1 MNPPVDFQDLA
12 GIVLNKVIGWL
23 TIFIK
28 MLPNLVVA
36 VIVLIIIWL
45 LSIPAGRSV
54 KRWVLRFSKREHI
67 AKLISRVVR
76 LGVITGGIVLALDVL
91 NLDKA
96 VASLLAGMG
105 IIGLAITFASQDI
118 ASNFMAGL
126 LLTFIRPFRTG
137 DLIQSKDF
145 FGYVEE
151 IDMRST
157 VGRSYQ
163 GGERVILPNKAV
175 LGNPIINYTVSG
187 QRRIEL
193 TGTVLYKNN
202 LQLVEEVA
210 VKAVESVELRDPKRP
225 IEFLYKEFSS
235 NAIHFVVRFWTGAD
249 QETVVQAQNGAIKAI
264 KQAFDDHEIAV
275 AS

>member
-1 MNPPVDFQDLA
+1 MNAAVDVQGLV
-12 GIVLNKVIGWL
+12 GIVFDKVIGWL

-36 VIVLIIIWL
+36 LVVLLIIWL
-45 LSIPAGRSV
+45 LSLPAGRSV
-54 KRWVLRFSKREHI
+54 KRGVKRFTKRERVAELVSRI
-67 AKLISRVVR
+67 AR
-76 LGVITGGIVLALDVL
+76 LGLIAGGIVLALDVL

-105 IIGLAITFASQDI
+105 LIGLALTFASQDI

-126 LLTFIRPFRTG
+126 LLTFLRPFRTG
-137 DLIQSKDF
+137 ELIRSKDF
-145 FGYVEE
+145 FGYVEQ

-163 GGERVILPNKAV
+163 GGERVILPNKEV

-193 TGTVLYKNN
+193 TGTVLYKND

-210 VKAVESVELRDPKRP
+210 VKAVESVELRNPERP

-235 NAIHFVVRFWTGAD
+235 NAIQFVVRFWTGPD
-249 QETVVQAQNGAIKAI
+249 QETVVQAQSGAIKAI

-275 AS
+275 VS

>member
-1 MNPPVDFQDLA
+1 
-12 GIVLNKVIGWL
+12 
-23 TIFIK
+23 
-28 MLPNLVVA
+28 
-36 VIVLIIIWL
+36 
-45 LSIPAGRSV
+45 
-54 KRWVLRFSKREHI
+54 
-67 AKLISRVVR
+67 
-76 LGVITGGIVLALDVL
+76 
-91 NLDKA
+91 
-96 VASLLAGMG
+96 MG
-105 IIGLAITFASQDI
+105 ILGLAITFASQDI
-118 ASNFMAGL
+118 ASDFMAGL

-163 GGERVILPNKAV
+163 GGERVILPNKQV
-175 LGNPIINYTVSG
+175 LANPIINYTVSG

-210 VKAVESVELRDPKRP
+210 IKAVESVELRDPKRP

-235 NAIHFVVRFWTGAD
+235 NTIHFVVRFWTGAD
-249 QETVVQAQNGAIKAI
+249 QETVVQAQSGAIKAI

-275 AS
+275 VS